1 LRRQLDRFQILKKL
15 GEGVFGAVYLAKGV
29 VKNKERLVAIKV
41 LHEHTNKE
49 AKENLYKEYEF
60 LKQIRHRCIV
70 RVFEYFPQH
79 HAIVMEYVSG
89 VELRQIIQNLNT
101 ISEKIFVDTAVEI
114 GCELADALY
123 CAYTTTGYNGYPL
136 QLVHRDLKPENI
148 IMTTAGAIKILDF
161 GLARVHNDF
170 YVKECQN
177 NIKGTPIYM
186 APEQV
191 LKLPLDH
198 RTDLFALGLVLYE
211 LLMGEPAYRIPYDE
225 KDPLA
230 VIFEDI
236 KLGRFNFDI
245 DRLKR
250 TLPNIGPTISR
261 LLEHDPDV
269 RYSHGQDVLLALQQQ
284 LPQSSQHSYIEE
296 FAAYYF
302 SQVDVEEKEKIEE
315 LIRQPKSKF
324 QVIESFV
331 SKKHTTS
338 ADKKVKEVG
347 NTNQFSSFRKDDGVH
362 MSKKPKPPVGGGASR
377 SSQAARSP
385 NDSGMLDFVPASGS
399 FEDEDS
405 ATQFFTISAPEQN
418 TSSEQNA
425 RLSSPNDAFSSGM
438 GSGGMGSGGMGPGG
452 MGPGGMNSGGYGS
465 GGMGSGG
472 MGPGGMGSGGMGPGG
487 MGPGGM
493 GPGGIGPGGMG
504 PGGMGPG
511 GIGPGGMS
519 PGGMGP
525 GGIGPGGMGP
535 GGITNNNPVVN
546 NPSTDFQLNEVGMK
560 SNRIWIIF
568 TSVFI
573 LLLFTVAA
581 VMYYNLRG
589 KGNEPEEITTKED
602 VPQTLIKTVVE
613 VETQDPIET
622 KVVTRTRTRTR
633 STKTTRKTTTA
644 VQKPPPSKK
653 GTLTVKIKGDATR
666 VGISGCARGRKNVSG
681 NRVTFSNVPLEKCTL
696 KFEPSGLFTTVK
708 GGQKTVTCSI
718 SGNKVICR

>member
-1 LRRQLDRFQILKKL
+1 MKHQFDRFQILKKL

-41 LHEHTNKE
+41 LHENANPE

-89 VELRQIIQNLNT
+89 IELRKIIQKLNI

-170 YVKECQN
+170 YVKENQN

-198 RTDLFALGLVLYE
+198 RTDLFAVGLVLYE

-230 VIFEDI
+230 IIFEDI
-236 KLGRFNFDI
+236 KLGKFNFDI

-250 TLPNIGPTISR
+250 MLPKIGPTIAR
-261 LLEHDPDV
+261 LLEHDPDL
-269 RYSHGQDVLLALQQQ
+269 RYPHGQDVLLALQQQ

-296 FAAYYF
+296 FAKYYF
-302 SQVDVEEKEKIEE
+302 SQVDVEEKEKIEG

-331 SKKHTTS
+331 SKKHTTR
-338 ADKKVKEVG
+338 ADKKVKEVR
-347 NTNQFSSFRKDDGVH
+347 NTNQISSFRTDDGVH

-377 SSQAARSP
+377 SSQEARSP
-385 NDSGMLDFVPASGS
+385 NDSGMLDFVPSTGS

-425 RLSSPNDAFSSGM
+425 RLSSPNDAFS
-438 GSGGMGSGGMGPGG
+438 
-452 MGPGGMNSGGYGS
+452 GMNSGGYGS

-472 MGPGGMGSGGMGPGG
+472 MGSGGMGPGG
-487 MGPGGM
+487 IGPGGMGPGGMGPGGMGPGGMGPGGMGPGGIGPGGM

-511 GIGPGGMS
+511 GIGPGGM
-519 PGGMGP
+519 GP

-535 GGITNNNPVVN
+535 GGIASNTPVVGN
-546 NPSTDFQLNEVGMK
+546 HSTDFQPNEVGMK

-568 TSVFI
+568 TSVFV
-573 LLLFTVAA
+573 LLLFTIAA
-581 VMYYNLRG
+581 VLYYNLRG
-589 KGNEPEEITTKED
+589 DGKERKEIATKVD
-602 VPQTLIKTVVE
+602 VPQTVIKTVVE
-613 VETQDPIET
+613 VETQEPIET
-622 KVVTRTRTRTR
+622 KTVTRTRTRTR
-633 STKTTRKTTTA
+633 ATKTTRKTTTT
-644 VQKPPPSKK
+644 VQKPTPAQK

-681 NRVTFSNVPLEKCTL
+681 NRVSFSNVPLEKCTL